1 MLDQRK
7 RGCFWAF
14 GVLLNTVNV
23 GCFFLYIL
31 LENQIQAFSLSE
43 QVDPYLYLLGIP
55 LSYLYCI
62 PHLQRIFQNLNA
74 PSLWRSM
81 TTALRL
87 VLIMAGTYV
96 FVYAIFLQMELSR
109 LFLFTYQPLLWILNF
124 VLIYYGPPLIS
135 KLFFSGGSQSRAI
148 LFGDGPLPDPLRQY
162 IGQARA
168 MGVKFLGYY
177 SDTQLH
183 LKDIQWLGKR
193 DDLLK
198 AEGGRKHVRTELVFA
213 YTDKL
218 GDPAFKDSIDKCVR
232 AGARVNIYSDLS
244 NLFTDPVRIM
254 SDGSVQFFTF
264 YDEPLQ
270 NPINLFIK
278 RTIDITISLPVV
290 LFILPPL
297 SLLIWIV
304 QRFQSPGPLLFK
316 QTRYGVNRKPFTIYK
331 YRTMHVHD
339 RKMQGK
345 QAKKGDARIYTFGSF
360 LRKSSLDE
368 FPQFLNALLGSMSVV
383 GPRPHYTSHDD
394 VFEQYFRRY
403 RSRHYVKPGITGLAQ
418 VSGYRG
424 ETTTQEDIIG
434 RVRYDLIYISQWS
447 VSKEIQIFLR
457 TVLQFIK
464 PPKKAY

>member
-1 MLDQRK
+1 M
-7 RGCFWAF
+7 AF
-14 GVLLNTVNV
+14 GALLNVVNV
-23 GCFFLYIL
+23 GCFLLYIL
-31 LENQIQAFSLSE
+31 LENQIQAFSLAE
-43 QVDPYLYLLGIP
+43 QVDPYLYLIGIP
-55 LSYLYCI
+55 LSYIYCI
-62 PHLQRIFQNLNA
+62 PHLQRIFQHLNA
-74 PSLWRSM
+74 PSLWLCM
-81 TTALRL
+81 TTALRM
-87 VLIMAGTYV
+87 VLIMAGIYV
-96 FVYAIFLQMELSR
+96 FIYAILLQTELSR
-109 LFLFTYQPLLWILNF
+109 LFLFTYQPLLWIVNF
-124 VLIYYGPPLIS
+124 VLIYYGPPLVS
-135 KLFFSGGSQSRAI
+135 KIFFSGGGRSGAI
-148 LFGDGPLPDPLRQY
+148 LFGDGPLPEQLRQY

-177 SDTQLH
+177 SDEKLQLP
-183 LKDIQWLGKR
+183 DIQWLGKR
-193 DDLLK
+193 EDLLK
-198 AEGGRKHVRTELVFA
+198 AEGGRKRVRTELVFA
-213 YTDKL
+213 YTSNL
-218 GDPAFKDSIDKCVR
+218 GDPCFKDAIDRCVR

-270 NPINLFIK
+270 NPLNLFIK
-278 RTIDITISLPVV
+278 RSMDICVSLPVV

-297 SLLIWIV
+297 TIMVWLM
-304 QRFQSPGPLLFK
+304 QRIQSPGPVLFK

-339 RKMQGK
+339 RKLQGK
-345 QAKKGDARIYTFGSF
+345 QAKKGDSRIFPFGSF

-368 FPQFLNALLGSMSVV
+368 FPQFLNALMGTMSVV
-383 GPRPHYTSHDD
+383 GPRPHYTNHDD

-403 RSRHYVKPGITGLAQ
+403 RSRHHVKPGITGLAQ

-447 VSKEIQIFLR
+447 VAKELEIFFR
-457 TVLQFIK
+457 TVTQFIK